1 MISTPRSAVMF
12 ASPAGE
18 RGFRLGLGLGVGAGF
33 GLGYGL
39 GLAAPGVASA
49 LLAAEELS
57 FEVFASLFPA
67 MTGSAA
73 TMTKNMLNSRFF
85 VCLSIKSVLPYS
97 GAF

>member
-1 MISTPRSAVMF
+1 MTSTPRRAVMF
-12 ASPAGE
+12 ASPAE
-18 RGFRLGLGLGVGAGF
+18 IGFRLELGLGV
-33 GLGYGL
+33 GL

>member
-1 MISTPRSAVMF
+1 
-12 ASPAGE
+12 
-18 RGFRLGLGLGVGAGF
+18 
-33 GLGYGL
+33 
-39 GLAAPGVASA
+39 VASA